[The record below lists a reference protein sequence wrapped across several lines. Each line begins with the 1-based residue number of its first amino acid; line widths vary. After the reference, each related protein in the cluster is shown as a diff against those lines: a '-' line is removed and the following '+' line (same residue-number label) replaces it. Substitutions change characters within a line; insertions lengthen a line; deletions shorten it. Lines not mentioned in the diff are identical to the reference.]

1 MDKQRYNFFLRKQN
15 FWEYKYAIMT
25 IFPLSCTYSKFY
37 YYLCTISVNEMRIV
51 RALAIIATLLVTA
64 LADAGAQENTEI
76 EIEVGDKDCYKA
88 FNHLDLAIN
97 VGTTGIGFELA
108 TPIGE
113 YVMLRAGF
121 DYMPRFTVKMN
132 FGIQVGDDPTTSQ
145 SKFEKMQSML
155 EQFTGFE
162 VNNSVDM
169 IGKPTF
175 YNFKLLVDVYP
186 FKNNKKWHFTG
197 GFYWGNSQ
205 IAEAYNT
212 TEDMPSLMAV
222 QIYNH
227 MYEYFTVINEEYGDY
242 NYVYEPFYDDYYI
255 DPDMGD
261 QMREK
266 FENYGRMGINMGTK
280 KDGTAYIMEPDEN
293 GMAKAKVKANSFK
306 PYLGFGYGT
315 TMDRK
320 KSYKISFDCGVL
332 FWGGTPQ
339 VITHDGTDLINDMS
353 HVKGKVGTYVDIIE
367 QFKVYPVINFRIAKT
382 LF

>member
-1 MDKQRYNFFLRKQN
+1 MKILRYTL
-15 FWEYKYAIMT
+15 A
-25 IFPLSCTYSKFY
+25 
-37 YYLCTISVNEMRIV
+37 
-51 RALAIIATLLVTA
+51 ALACVAAV
-64 LADAGAQENTEI
+64 GSQAQTEGNEAFI
-76 EIEVGDKDCYKA
+76 ELGDKDCYKA
-88 FNHLDLAIN
+88 FHHLDLAITA
-97 VGTTGIGFELA
+97 GTTGIGIELA

-121 DYMPRFTVKMN
+121 DYMPRFTVDMN

-145 SKFEKMQSML
+145 SKFEKMQGML
-155 EQFTGFE
+155 EQITGFE
-162 VNNSVDM
+162 VNNSIDM
-169 IGKPTF
+169 KGKPTF
-175 YNFKLLVDVYP
+175 YNFKLLADVYP
-186 FKNNKKWHFTG
+186 FKNKKWHLTG
-197 GFYWGNSQ
+197 GFYWGNST

-227 MYEYFTVINEEYGDY
+227 MYEYFTEVDEEYGDY
-242 NYVYEPFYDDYYI
+242 KYINEPFYEDYYI

-266 FENYGRMGINMGTK
+266 FEGYGRMGINMGKK
-280 KDGTAYIMEPDEN
+280 KDGTDYIMEPDEN

-315 TMDRK
+315 TMDRDK
-320 KSYKISFDCGVL
+320 RYKISFDCGVL

-339 VITHDGTDLINDMS
+339 VITHDGTDLVDDMS
-353 HVKGKVGTYVDIIE
+353 YVKGEPGDYVDIIKV
-367 QFKVYPVINFRIAKT
+367 FKVYPVINFRIAKT